1 MDKFCP
7 RKGVKYA
14 LDYIGDS
21 FDSLVS
27 GIVHRLH
34 DQRGHSR
41 PDGYC
46 DHHVSGAHYSGKKI
60 LQRFNPLPEKVTY
73 GERNKSNEKEKYFY
87 PVYIASYGDRRHC
100 RLDIDTHTG
109 KCR

>member
-34 DQRGHSR
+34 DQREHSH

-46 DHHVSGAHYSGKKI
+46 DHHVSGADYSGKKI
-60 LQRFNPLPEKVTY
+60 LQRFNSLPEKVTY
-73 GERNKSNEKEKYFY
+73 LERSLAGMSRKIMQK
-87 PVYIASYGDRRHC
+87 
-100 RLDIDTHTG
+100 L
-109 KCR
+109 